1 MAYNTNTT
9 TGPGFVY
16 WDGSAWVLLGGAQEI
31 NDLSDAKTMSSSV
44 FIGPV
49 SGQNVTSTGT
59 KNTAIGQASLIHVTS
74 GNSNVALGFNAG
86 YNVTTGKS
94 NILIG
99 GDINGVNTS
108 SGSVSHEL
116 NIGNALYGT
125 NIFSSPNEAHI
136 GINTQSPD
144 ASSSLDISSTTSGL
158 LIPRMTQTQRDA
170 IGTPATSL
178 MIYQTDNTQGFYY
191 YDGATWHSFAS
202 SATPNAVSIDS
213 LTDAKSDGSSLYLG
227 NGAGNASSYP
237 TGNTTV
243 GISTG
248 SSLSNNGIDNVFIGK
263 DAGKVVTDGHANVF
277 VGKNAGTAATTA
289 NDNIAIGKDALSA
302 LTTGTGNIM
311 LSEGGGSI
319 TTGSDNIIIGIWP
332 TNVSGAAVTN
342 ELNLN
347 NTIYAT
353 SMRSS
358 SVKVGIGNG
367 NQTPN
372 STLDVKGSVS
382 KSIVTKTA
390 DYTPTDQDYTIL
402 YTSNGPDLTL
412 PSASSCKGRIYVV
425 ATTDFSSS
433 TVKIRRGGSDNIIYK
448 GTHTVLYIGAT
459 GSGDIQSYTLQS
471 DGGSNWI
478 VIAVV
483 K

>member
-1 MAYNTNTT
+1 M
-9 TGPGFVY
+9 G
-16 WDGSAWVLLGGAQEI
+16 LLA
-31 NDLSDAKTMSSSV
+31 
-44 FIGPV
+44 F
-49 SGQNVTSTGT
+49 
-59 KNTAIGQASLIHVTS
+59 AIM
-74 GNSNVALGFNAG
+74 
-86 YNVTTGKS
+86 
-94 NILIG
+94 ILIKKYFKKLPYVLIAVVITTLISYFTG
-99 GDINGVNTS
+99 F
-108 SGSVSHEL
+108 ER
-116 NIGNALYGT
+116 NI
-125 NIFSSPNEAHI
+125 
-136 GINTQSPD
+136 
-144 ASSSLDISSTTSGL
+144 
-158 LIPRMTQTQRDA
+158 
-170 IGTPATSL
+170 
-178 MIYQTDNTQGFYY
+178 
-191 YDGATWHSFAS
+191 
-202 SATPNAVSIDS
+202 
-213 LTDAKSDGSSLYLG
+213 
-227 NGAGNASSYP
+227 
-237 TGNTTV
+237 
-243 GISTG
+243 
-248 SSLSNNGIDNVFIGK
+248 
-263 DAGKVVTDGHANVF
+263 
-277 VGKNAGTAATTA
+277 TTA

-412 PSASSCKGRIYVV
+412 PSANSCKGRIYVV

-448 GTHTVLYIGAT
+448 GTNTVLYIGAT